1 MEKKS
6 QRFSLVFLGLTF
18 LVLVGISFWHTSL
31 DFGDFRPGNAA
42 VGWALWGL
50 FTLVG
55 LGVFALGFIL
65 FRDLLKIYIERRRGQ
80 LGTKIRAKLVGGAL
94 ALSLVPVVAMVIFSY
109 TILSR
114 TFDKWLFPHTR
125 EILAHSEAVTAE
137 TNRILREKTETDAA
151 WIATMPEAIT
161 PFLTHMDSPT
171 ARAGLATLA
180 DRVKVQ
186 YVGLLPVQGT
196 KPILEVRAGD
206 LVEGPVEWKEP
217 EAVDTDGIASGVMKQ
232 YVWAMAPV
240 RDEYGGNLGRV
251 AVAMRI
257 SDEIQKRL
265 AAMDERYAEYRAIE
279 SERTTIKY
287 FYLSILA
294 LITIFVLFVAV
305 WLSLFLSRQISR
317 PIEALVQATAEVSS
331 GHLDYRVEAP
341 ASDEL
346 AGLVLSFNQMTQAL
360 EEQTRRLQE
369 SNRELGEA
377 NAEIDSRRR
386 FINAIL
392 ENITP
397 GVISIDAEGAI
408 LKGNPSVAKMFRRT
422 DEARNI
428 TDLFQGEDLEEI
440 RYMLNRARRIGSASR
455 EFRIESAG
463 RILHLAVTVSAIER
477 PSRNGSA
484 PALGFVVVL
493 EDTTDLLHAQKAA
506 AWTEVARRVAHE
518 IKNPL
523 TPIALSAERMER
535 LLDRMDEETDAQKR
549 SQMRERF
556 LQSTRT
562 IGREVETLRRL
573 VDEFS
578 QMARFPKASPQKA
591 DLNEVVRGALQVF
604 EGRLDGVTLRVRLS
618 PDLPPAW
625 VDPEQFKR
633 VVINLV
639 DNAAESL
646 TDAWVREIEVTTG
659 PGPATDMIELAVA
672 DSGPGISPEDKERLF
687 LPYFSTKN
695 RGTGLGLA
703 IVSRIVSEHGG
714 TIRVEDN
721 RPTGSRFLIELQAAE
736 PVTGAFLAPVAEAT
750 S

>member
-6 QRFSLVFLGLTF
+6 QHFSLIFLGLTF
-18 LVLVGISFWHTSL
+18 LVLVGVSFWHTSL
-31 DFGDFRPGNAA
+31 DFGDFRPDNAA

-65 FRDLLKIYIERRRGQ
+65 FRDLLKLYVERRRGQ

-94 ALSLVPVVAMVIFSY
+94 ALSLVPVVAMVIFSF
-109 TILSR
+109 TVLSR

-125 EILAHSEAVTAE
+125 EILNHSEAVTAE

-151 WIATMPEAIT
+151 WIATMPEAAL
-161 PFLTHMDSPT
+161 PFLGFAHPASS
-171 ARAGLATLA
+171 RAGLAALA
-180 DRVKVQ
+180 DRARAQ
-186 YVGLLPVQGT
+186 YVGLLPMQGN
-196 KPILEVRAGD
+196 KPILEIRTGD
-206 LVEGPVEWKEP
+206 LVEGPVEWKVP
-217 EAVDTDGIASGVMKQ
+217 EGADANGIASGVMRD
-232 YVWAMAPV
+232 YVWALAPV

-257 SDEIQKRL
+257 SAEIQDRRAK
-265 AAMDERYAEYRAIE
+265 MEQRYEEYRAIE

-305 WLSLFLSRQISR
+305 WLSLYLSRQISR

-331 GHLDYRVEAP
+331 GHLDYRVDAP

-369 SNRELGEA
+369 SNRELEEA

-397 GVISIDAEGAI
+397 GVISIDADGAI
-408 LKGNPSVAKMFRRT
+408 LKSNPSVVKMFRRA
-422 DEARNI
+422 DEPRNI
-428 TDLFQGEDLEEI
+428 TDLFTGEDLAEI

-455 EFRIESAG
+455 EFQIEFAG
-463 RILHLAVTVSAIER
+463 KILHLAVTVSAIKR
-477 PSRNGSA
+477 PSRNGSGPA
-484 PALGFVVVL
+484 PGYVVVL
-493 EDTTDLLHAQKAA
+493 EDTTELLRAQKSA
-506 AWTEVARRVAHE
+506 AWNEVARRVAHE

-535 LLDRMDEETDAQKR
+535 LLDRMDEESDAEKR
-549 SQMRERF
+549 AQMRERF
-556 LQSTRT
+556 TQSAHT

-578 QMARFPKASPQKA
+578 QMARFPKANPQKA
-591 DLNEVVRGALQVF
+591 DLNAVVREALQVF
-604 EGRLDGVTLRVRLS
+604 EGRLDGVTLRVRLA
-618 PDLPPAW
+618 PDLPPGW
-625 VDPEQFKR
+625 IDPEQFKR

-639 DNAAESL
+639 DNAAEALSG
-646 TDAWVREIEVTTG
+646 AWVREIEVSTT
-659 PGPATDMIELAVA
+659 PGPAPDMIELAVS
-672 DSGPGISPEDKERLF
+672 DSGPGISPEDKEKLF

-703 IVSRIVSEHGG
+703 IVSRIVNEHGG

-721 RPTGSRFLIELQAAE
+721 QPSGSRFLIETPAAE
-736 PVTGAFLAPVAEAT
+736 PVSGAFLAPVGAT

>member
-18 LVLVGISFWHTSL
+18 LVLVGVSFWHTSL

-42 VGWALWGL
+42 VGWVLWGL
-50 FTLVG
+50 FTLVV

-65 FRDLLKIYIERRRGQ
+65 FRDLLKLHVERSRGQ

-94 ALSLVPVVAMVIFSY
+94 ALSLVPVVSMVIFSF
-109 TILSR
+109 TVLSR

-125 EILAHSEAVTAE
+125 EILQHSEVVMAE
-137 TNRILREKTETDAA
+137 TNRILQEKSETDAA
-151 WIATMPEAIT
+151 WIATMPEAAM
-161 PFLTHMDSPT
+161 PFLADADAQA
-171 ARAGLATLA
+171 ARAGLADLA
-180 DRVKVQ
+180 DRARAQ
-186 YVGLLPVQGT
+186 YVGLLPVSGNT
-196 KPILEVRAGD
+196 PILEIRAGD
-206 LVEGPVEWKEP
+206 LVEGPVEWKTP
-217 EAVDTDGIASGVMKQ
+217 ESPASDGIASGVAPN

-240 RDEYGGNLGRV
+240 RDGYGGVLGRV
-251 AVAMRI
+251 AVAMLI
-257 SDEIQKRL
+257 PQEIQNRRTQ
-265 AAMDERYAEYRAIE
+265 MEGRYAEYAAIE
-279 SERTTIKY
+279 AERTTIKY

-369 SNRELGEA
+369 SNRELEEA

-386 FINAIL
+386 LINAIL

-397 GVISIDAEGAI
+397 GVMSIDADGFV
-408 LKGNPSVAKMFRRT
+408 LKSNPSVAKIFQRSL
-422 DEARNI
+422 DPHDIA
-428 TDLFQGEDLEEI
+428 DLFTGEDLEEI
-440 RYMLNRARRIGSASR
+440 RYMINRARRIGTATR
-455 EFRIESAG
+455 EFQIETAG
-463 RILHLAVTVSAIER
+463 KILHLAVSVSAIER
-477 PSRNGSA
+477 PGRNGSD
-484 PALGFVVVL
+484 PGLGFVVVL
-493 EDTTDLLHAQKAA
+493 EDATELLRAQKSA
-506 AWTEVARRVAHE
+506 AWNEVARRVAHE

-535 LLDRMDEETDAQKR
+535 LLDRMEEEADLEKRAQLK
-549 SQMRERF
+549 ERF
-556 LQSTRT
+556 SQSART
-562 IGREVETLRRL
+562 IGSEVETLRRL

-591 DLNEVVRGALQVF
+591 DLNEVVGEALQVF
-604 EGRLDGVTLRVRLS
+604 EGRLHGVSLRVRLS
-618 PDLPPAW
+618 PDLPAGW
-625 VDPEQFKR
+625 IDPEQFKR

-639 DNAAESL
+639 DNAAEAVSG
-646 TDAWVREIEVTTG
+646 AYVREIEVSTG
-659 PGPATDMIELAVA
+659 LAHTPDMIELAVS
-672 DSGPGISPEDKERLF
+672 DSGPGISPEDKEKLF

-703 IVSRIVSEHGG
+703 IVSRIVGEHGG
-714 TIRVEDN
+714 AIRVEDN
-721 RPTGSRFLIELQAAE
+721 RPSGSRFLVEMPAAE
-736 PVTGAFLAPVAEAT
+736 PVTGAFLTHVGAT

>member
-6 QRFSLVFLGLTF
+6 QSFSLIFLGLTF

-65 FRDLLKIYIERRRGQ
+65 FRDLLKLYIERRRGQ

-109 TILSR
+109 TMLSR

-125 EILAHSEAVTAE
+125 EIVQHSENLIAE
-137 TNRILREKTETDAA
+137 TNRIMQEKTETDAA
-151 WIATMPEAIT
+151 WIASMPAASA
-161 PFLTHMDSPT
+161 PFIVESDPATS
-171 ARAGLATLA
+171 RADLAALA
-180 DRVKVQ
+180 DRVRAQ
-186 YVGLLPVQGT
+186 YVGLLP
-196 KPILEVRAGD
+196 LESTRPVMEIRAGKV
-206 LVEGPVEWKEP
+206 VEGPVEWMSP
-217 EAVDTDGIASGVMKQ
+217 DTEQADGIASGIQ
-232 YVWAMAPV
+232 NEAVWAMAPV
-240 RDEYGGNLGRV
+240 RDEYGGYLGRV
-251 AVAMRI
+251 VVAMRI
-257 SDEIQKRL
+257 PAEIRERR
-265 AAMDERYAEYRAIE
+265 AAMQERYEEYRTIE
-279 SERTTIKY
+279 AERTTIKY

-346 AGLVLSFNQMTQAL
+346 AGLVLSFNQMTQTL
-360 EEQTRRLQE
+360 EEQTRRLQQ
-369 SNRELGEA
+369 SNRELEQA
-377 NAEIDSRRR
+377 NAEIDARRR

-408 LKGNPSVAKMFRRT
+408 LKINPSAAKMFDRGNEPG
-422 DEARNI
+422 DIAE
-428 TDLFQGEDLEEI
+428 LFAGEDLDEI
-440 RYMLNRARRIGSASR
+440 RYMLKRARRIGLALR
-455 EFRIESAG
+455 EFEIEAAG
-463 RILHLAVTVSAIER
+463 KIRHLAVTISAIER
-477 PSRNGSA
+477 PGRDGA
-484 PALGFVVVL
+484 PPALGFVVVI
-493 EDTTDLLHAQKAA
+493 EDTTELLHAQKSA
-506 AWTEVARRVAHE
+506 AWNEVARRVAHE

-535 LLDRMDEETDAQKR
+535 LLDRLDEEPDAAKR
-549 SQMRERF
+549 AQIRERF
-556 LQSTRT
+556 TASTRT
-562 IGREVETLRRL
+562 ISREVETLRQL
-573 VDEFS
+573 VDEFA

-591 DLNEVVRGALQVF
+591 DLNSVVEEALQVF
-604 EGRLDGVTLRVRLS
+604 EGRLEGVALRTRLH
-618 PDLPPAW
+618 PGLPLGW
-625 VDPEQFKR
+625 IDPEQFRR

-639 DNAAESL
+639 DNAAEAL
-646 TDAWVREIEVTTG
+646 QDAYVREIEVSTA
-659 PGPATDMIELAVA
+659 PGHAPDMIELAVS
-672 DSGPGISPEDKERLF
+672 DSGPGISPEDKEKLF
-687 LPYFSTKN
+687 LPYFSTKG

-721 RPTGSRFLIELQAAE
+721 RPSGSRFLIETPAAE
-736 PVTGAFLAPVAEAT
+736 PVSGAYLAPAGAA

>member
-18 LVLVGISFWHTSL
+18 LVLVGVSFWHTSL

-65 FRDLLKIYIERRRGQ
+65 FRDLLKLYVERRQGK

-94 ALSLVPVVAMVIFSY
+94 ALSLVPVIAMVIFSF
-109 TILSR
+109 TVLSR

-125 EILAHSEAVTAE
+125 EILQHSEVVTAE
-137 TNRILREKTETDAA
+137 TNRILQEKSETDAA
-151 WIATMPEAIT
+151 WIATMPEAAR
-161 PFLTHMDSPT
+161 PFLADADTAA
-171 ARAGLATLA
+171 ARAGLAMLA
-180 DRVKVQ
+180 DRARAQ
-186 YVGLLPVQGT
+186 YVGLLPVAGNT
-196 KPILEVRAGD
+196 PILEIRTGD
-206 LVEGPVEWKEP
+206 VIEGSVEWKTPEP
-217 EAVDTDGIASGVMKQ
+217 TGADGITSGVMPN
-232 YVWAMAPV
+232 YVWAIAPV
-240 RDEYGGNLGRV
+240 RDGYGGNLGRV
-251 AVAMRI
+251 AVAVLI
-257 SDEIQKRL
+257 PQEIQNRRAK
-265 AAMDERYAEYRAIE
+265 MEERYAEYAAIE
-279 SERTTIKY
+279 AERTTIKY

-360 EEQTRRLQE
+360 EEQTRRLQQ
-369 SNRELGEA
+369 SNRELEEA

-386 FINAIL
+386 LINAIL

-397 GVISIDAEGAI
+397 GVISIDAQGLI
-408 LKGNPSVAKMFRRT
+408 LKSNPSVAKIFGLSR
-422 DEARNI
+422 DAHAI
-428 TDLFQGEDLEEI
+428 ADLFAGEDLEEI
-440 RYMLNRARRIGSASR
+440 HYMLNRARRIGTASR
-455 EFRIESAG
+455 EFQIESAG
-463 RILHLAVTVSAIER
+463 KILHLAVAVSAIER
-477 PSRNGSA
+477 PGRNGSA
-484 PALGFVVVL
+484 PGLGFVVVL
-493 EDTTDLLHAQKAA
+493 EDATELLRAQKFA
-506 AWTEVARRVAHE
+506 AWNEVARRVAHE

-535 LLDRMDEETDAQKR
+535 LLDRMDDEPDPDKRAQLR
-549 SQMRERF
+549 DRF
-556 LQSTRT
+556 HQSART

-573 VDEFS
+573 VDEFA
-578 QMARFPKASPQKA
+578 QMARFPKANPRKA
-591 DLNEVVRGALQVF
+591 DINEVVQEALQVF
-604 EGRLDGVTLRVRLS
+604 EGRLEGVTLRVRLGQG
-618 PDLPPAW
+618 LPAGW
-625 VDPEQFKR
+625 IDPEQFKR

-639 DNAAESL
+639 DNAAEAVSG
-646 TDAWVREIEVTTG
+646 AYVREIEVSTG
-659 PGPATDMIELAVA
+659 LGPSPEMIELAVA
-672 DSGPGISPEDKERLF
+672 DSGPGVSPEDKEKLF

-714 TIRVEDN
+714 AIRVEDN
-721 RPTGSRFLIELQAAE
+721 RPSGSRFLIETPVAE
-736 PVTGAFLAPVAEAT
+736 PVSGPFLAPVGAT

>member
-1 MEKKS
+1 VEKKS

-18 LVLVGISFWHTSL
+18 LVLVGVSFWHTSL

-65 FRDLLKIYIERRRGQ
+65 FRDLLKLYVERRRGQ
-80 LGTKIRAKLVGGAL
+80 LGTKIRAKFVGGAL
-94 ALSLVPVVAMVIFSY
+94 ALSLVPVASMVIFSY

-125 EILAHSEAVTAE
+125 EILQHSEVVLEE
-137 TNRILREKTETDAA
+137 TNRILQEKSETDAA
-151 WIATMPEAIT
+151 WIATMPEAAT
-161 PFLTHMDSPT
+161 PFLADADPQA
-171 ARAGLATLA
+171 ARAGLADLA
-180 DRVKVQ
+180 DRARAQ
-186 YVGLLPVQGT
+186 YVGLLPVSGNT
-196 KPILEVRAGD
+196 PILEIRAGD
-206 LVEGPVEWKEP
+206 LVEGPVEWKTP
-217 EAVDTDGIASGVMKQ
+217 ESTASDGIASGVAPN

-240 RDEYGGNLGRV
+240 RDGYGGVLGRV
-251 AVAMRI
+251 AVAMLI
-257 SDEIQKRL
+257 PQEIQNRRTK
-265 AAMDERYAEYRAIE
+265 MEERYAEYRAIE
-279 SERTTIKY
+279 AERTTIKY

-369 SNRELGEA
+369 SNRELEEA

-386 FINAIL
+386 LINAIL

-397 GVISIDAEGAI
+397 GVMSIDAEGLV
-408 LKGNPSVAKMFRRT
+408 LKSNPSVAKIFQRSL
-422 DEARNI
+422 DPHDIA
-428 TDLFQGEDLEEI
+428 DLFAGEDLEEI
-440 RYMLNRARRIGSASR
+440 RYMINRARRIGTATR
-455 EFRIESAG
+455 EFQIESAG
-463 RILHLAVTVSAIER
+463 KILHLAVSVSAIER
-477 PSRNGSA
+477 PGRNGA
-484 PALGFVVVL
+484 GPGLGFVVVL
-493 EDTTDLLHAQKAA
+493 EDATELLRAQKSA
-506 AWTEVARRVAHE
+506 AWNEVARRVAHE

-535 LLDRMDEETDAQKR
+535 LLDRMEEEGDAEKR
-549 SQMRERF
+549 AQLKERF
-556 LQSTRT
+556 SQAART
-562 IGREVETLRRL
+562 IGSEVETLRRL

-578 QMARFPKASPQKA
+578 QMARFPKANPQKA
-591 DLNEVVRGALQVF
+591 DLNEVVREALEVF
-604 EGRLDGVTLRVRLS
+604 EGRLHGIDLRVRLS
-618 PDLPPAW
+618 PDLPAGW
-625 VDPEQFKR
+625 IDPEQFRR

-639 DNAAESL
+639 DNAAEAVSG
-646 TDAWVREIEVTTG
+646 AYVREIEVSTG
-659 PGPATDMIELAVA
+659 IGHAPDMIELAVS
-672 DSGPGISPEDKERLF
+672 DSGPGISPEDKEKLF

-714 TIRVEDN
+714 GIRVEDN
-721 RPTGSRFLIELQAAE
+721 RPSGSRFLVETPAAE
-736 PVTGAFLAPVAEAT
+736 PVTGAFLTHVGAT